1 MYIVVRCLKC
11 KKLLLGNTRYKT
23 RTCTNCGHRNIFRGI
38 KIVGKAN
45 SPQGAVALIQE
56 LKKTDAIQ

>member
-1 MYIVVRCLKC
+1 MYIVVRCQKC
-11 KKLLLGNTRYKT
+11 KKLLLGNNRYKT
-23 RTCTNCGHRNIFRGI
+23 RTCTNCGHRNPLRGI

-56 LKKTDAIQ
+56 LKKRDTVR